1 MGQAH
6 QLTGPSPW
14 DLSCPDWEQRL
25 RDGRSLVPDL
35 PLDRARADQAVGIF
49 KKLRIPD
56 VPGTPTLGDAAG
68 QWILDIVAAMFGA
81 YDVATAT
88 RMIRGLFLLTPKKSA
103 KTTYGGAIMLV
114 AMVLNRRPL
123 AELLLT
129 APSHE
134 ISDKAFSQVAGMI
147 ALDDEGYLQ
156 KRFHA
161 RDHIKTIECR
171 KTKAKLKIKTFDAS
185 IVTGAVP
192 AAALIDE
199 VHLLGGD
206 AQAEAIIAQLVG
218 GMVSVPEAFWGMITT
233 QSFRPPQG
241 IFKSELQVARGI
253 RDGRIRNVDT
263 LSVLYEFS
271 EAQQKDETFWKDPA
285 HWPLITPN
293 LNRSVWLPTLIKDFD
308 KAVHKGADALAI
320 WASQHLNIE
329 IGLGLH
335 SGGWAG
341 APFWERRGD
350 PKLTL
355 EELLRRSEIVTVGVD
370 GGGLDDLL
378 GLGVIGRDRE
388 TKAWLHWGKA
398 WAHRSVLERRKDI
411 AAKLLDLE
419 KAGDL
424 TIPERLG
431 DDVDEVVSIVCDIY
445 ERKLLPEKGAIGV
458 DPVGIDAITTALD
471 VEGIRGD
478 AIVGVSQGW
487 RLSGTIK
494 SVERRLAEGS
504 FLHGAQPLMAWAVG
518 NAKIVAN
525 GNALNITKAVSGS
538 AKIDPLMALFDA
550 AALMAQNPQPEQKA
564 LHQLIIIG

>member
-1 MGQAH
+1 MEQYPKLA
-6 QLTGPSPW
+6 GPPPW
-14 DLSCPDWEQRL
+14 DLSCLDWEQRL

-35 PLDRARADQAVGIF
+35 PLDRARADQAVAIF

-56 VPGTPTLGDAAG
+56 VPGTPTMADAAG
-68 QWILDIVAAMFGA
+68 QWIFDIVAAMFGA
-81 YDVATAT
+81 FDAETAI
-88 RMIRGLFLLTPKKSA
+88 RMIRGLFLLVPKKNA
-103 KTTYGGAIMLV
+103 KTTSGAAIMLT
-114 AMVLNRRPL
+114 AMVLNKRPL
-123 AELLLT
+123 AEMLLT

-134 ISDKAFSQVAGMI
+134 ISDKAFSQVQGMI
-147 ALDDEGYLQ
+147 GLDDEGYLQ
-156 KRFHA
+156 KRFHP
-161 RDHIKTIECR
+161 RDHIKTIEDR

-192 AAALIDE
+192 AAALVDE

-233 QSFRPPQG
+233 QSFKPPEG
-241 IFKSELQVARGI
+241 VFKSELQVARDI
-253 RDGRIRNVDT
+253 RDGRVRNVDT

-271 EAQQKDETFWKDPA
+271 EQQQKDRTFWENPA

-293 LNRSVWLPTLIKDFD
+293 LGRSIWIPTLVKNLN
-308 KAVHKGADALAI
+308 KAVHKGDDAVAI
-320 WASQHLNIE
+320 WASQHLNIQ

-355 EELLRRSEIVTVGVD
+355 DELLRRSEIVTVGID

-378 GLGVIGRDRE
+378 GLAVIGRDRE
-388 TKAWLHWGKA
+388 TKGWLHWGKA
-398 WAHRSVLERRKDI
+398 WAHRSVLDRRKDI

-431 DDVDEVVSIVCDIY
+431 EDVEEVVAIIADIY
-445 ERKLLPEKGAIGV
+445 ERRLLPAKGAIGV

-471 VEGIRGD
+471 VEDIKGEM
-478 AIVGVSQGW
+478 IVGISQGW

-504 FLHGAQPLMAWAVG
+504 FLHGAKPIMAWCVG

-525 GNALNITKAVSGS
+525 GNAINITKAVSGS

-550 AALMAQNPQPEQKA
+550 SALMAMNPVTAEKKYQM
-564 LHQLIIIG
+564 IIL